1 MGRADIGGKRVLGEA
16 PETGVRW
23 LLKDPSLE
31 VKAALT
37 EEFQFVLRHS
47 DELLLVEGESGSFLV
62 LTELQLHRD
71 PKMGLRMRAYAGL
84 AEQRYELPVYPVVM
98 VLLPPGD
105 GNSGVACYHGE
116 FMGLV
121 AHQDYR
127 VVEAWGLEAREVLER
142 EVLALVP
149 YVPLMAGADEST
161 VRAGV
166 ELLRRRGMG
175 EEMEVVLALFAS
187 FVMDAEQVRRIVRWD
202 MAVLRESPWY
212 QEILQEGERKGWQ
225 EGQQEEARQ
234 GILRL
239 LQVRFDLSSATV
251 KELARRLQSI
261 AELPRLRELLVDA
274 AQVENVEA
282 FSLWLNGAGQS
293 GGDGHLRSDET
304 PAPDCAD

>member
-1 MGRADIGGKRVLGEA
+1 MSCCWWK
-16 PETGVRW
+16 
-23 LLKDPSLE
+23 
-31 VKAALT
+31 
-37 EEFQFVLRHS
+37 
-47 DELLLVEGESGSFLV
+47 GS
-62 LTELQLHRD
+62 
-71 PKMGLRMRAYAGL
+71 
-84 AEQRYELPVYPVVM
+84 ELPVYPVVM
-98 VLLPPGD
+98 VLLSPGD
-105 GNSGVACYHGE
+105 GNGGVACYHGE

-187 FVMDAEQVRRIVRWD
+187 FVMDAEQVR
-202 MAVLRESPWY
+202 
-212 QEILQEGERKGWQ
+212 
-225 EGQQEEARQ
+225 
-234 GILRL
+234 
-239 LQVRFDLSSATV
+239 FDLSSVTA
-251 KELARRLQSI
+251 KELASRLQAI